1 MTRLLATPLYFFVLC
16 YLLVQ
21 AGYFLYNQIT
31 SHLTRRRLIKEHGC
45 QPPKSFDEPSR
56 LPYLYRLKMV
66 KMMKSAVNG
75 HRLLKDTQRKY
86 QDHGYTHGA
95 KVNVH

>member
-1 MTRLLATPLYFFVLC
+1 MTRLLATPSYFFVLC

-31 SHLTRRRLIKEHGC
+31 SYLTRRRLIKEHGC

-56 LPYLYRLKMV
+56 LPHLYRLKMV
-66 KMMKSAVNG
+66 KMMKSAVKD

-95 KVNVH
+95 KVYVH